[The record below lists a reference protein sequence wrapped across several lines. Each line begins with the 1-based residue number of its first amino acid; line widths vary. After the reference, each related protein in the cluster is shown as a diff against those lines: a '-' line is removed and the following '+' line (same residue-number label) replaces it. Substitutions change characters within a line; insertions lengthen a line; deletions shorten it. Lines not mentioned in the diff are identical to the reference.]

1 MFEHL
6 YVLDGR
12 NHSILRVDPGD
23 GSVETVTD
31 ETGYMPDGIVTT
43 PDRIYWTTMGKPTR
57 AAVTADTSSDE
68 AWDFSAPNGSVRTCA
83 LDGSGQAHL
92 VPDGAITTGK
102 QLTADF
108 DAGLLYFCDREGT
121 TVYRVATDGTGLT
134 PLVHNTRDDTWT
146 QECVGVASDPVG
158 GFLYWTQKGPSK
170 GGRGKILRAGLDLP
184 EGETASTRTDIEA
197 LWHDLPE
204 PIDLHL
210 DLDTNT
216 VFWTDRGEAP
226 SGNTLNQA
234 AIPDKGHAGATPE
247 ILARGFDEAIGL
259 AVDSD
264 AGLVY
269 VSDLGGSIRSVE
281 IGGDHTVRDI
291 IHLPDSSFTGI
302 AGL

>member
-1 MFEHL
+1 M
-6 YVLDGR
+6 
-12 NHSILRVDPGD
+12 N
-23 GSVETVTD
+23 
-31 ETGYMPDGIVTT
+31 GI
-43 PDRIYWTTMGKPTR
+43 
-57 AAVTADTSSDE
+57 
-68 AWDFSAPNGSVRTCA
+68 SAPNGSVRNCA
-83 LDGSGQAHL
+83 LDGSGQTQL
-92 VPDGAITTGK
+92 VPDGTITTGK

-146 QECVGVASDPVG
+146 QECVGVAADPVG

-184 EGETASTRTDIEA
+184 EGETASTRTDIEV

-216 VFWTDRGEAP
+216 VFWTDRGAAP
-226 SGNTLNQA
+226 DGNTLNRA

-247 ILARGFDEAIGL
+247 ILAHGFDEAIGL
-259 AVDSD
+259 AVDTD

-281 IGGDHTVRDI
+281 IGGDHAVREI
-291 IHLPDSSFTGI
+291 VHLPDSSFTGI

>member
-6 YVLDGR
+6 YVLNGR
-12 NHSILRVDPGD
+12 KHSILRVDATD
-23 GSVETVTD
+23 GTVESVTD
-31 ETGYMPDGIVTT
+31 QTGYLPDGIVTT

-57 AAVTADTSSDE
+57 AAVTAGTSPDDE
-68 AWDFSAPNGSVRTCA
+68 WDFSAPNGSVRTCA
-83 LDGSGQAHL
+83 LDGSGQTQL
-92 VPDGAITTGK
+92 VPDGTITTGK

-108 DAGLLYFCDREGT
+108 DASLLYFCDREGT

-146 QECVGVASDPVG
+146 QECVGVAADPVG

-184 EGETASTRTDIEA
+184 EGETASTRTDIEV

-216 VFWTDRGEAP
+216 VFWTDRGAAP
-226 SGNTLNQA
+226 DGNTLNRA

-247 ILARGFDEAIGL
+247 ILANGFDEAIGL
-259 AVDSD
+259 AVDTD

-281 IGGDHTVRDI
+281 IGRDHAVREI
-291 IHLPDSSFTGI
+291 VHLPDSSFTGI

>member
-6 YVLDGR
+6 YVLNGR
-12 NHSILRVDPGD
+12 KHSILRVDATD
-23 GSVETVTD
+23 GTVETVTD
-31 ETGYMPDGIVTT
+31 QTGYLPDGIVTT

-57 AAVTADTSSDE
+57 AAVTAGTSPDDE
-68 AWDFSAPNGSVRTCA
+68 WDFSAPNGSVRTCA
-83 LDGSGQAHL
+83 LDGSGQTQL
-92 VPDGAITTGK
+92 VPDGTITTGK

-108 DAGLLYFCDREGT
+108 DASLLYFCDREGT

-146 QECVGVASDPVG
+146 QECVGVAADPVG

-184 EGETASTRTDIEA
+184 EGETASTRTDIEV

-216 VFWTDRGEAP
+216 VFWTDRGAAP
-226 SGNTLNQA
+226 DGNTLNRA

-247 ILARGFDEAIGL
+247 ILANGFDEAIGL
-259 AVDSD
+259 AVDTD

-281 IGGDHTVRDI
+281 IGGDHAVREI
-291 IHLPDSSFTGI
+291 VHLPDSSFTGI

>member
-6 YVLDGR
+6 YVLNGR
-12 NHSILRVDPGD
+12 KHSILRVDAAD
-23 GSVETVTD
+23 GTVESVTD
-31 ETGYMPDGIVTT
+31 QTGYLPDGIVTT

-57 AAVTADTSSDE
+57 AAVTVGTSPDDE
-68 AWDFSAPNGSVRTCA
+68 WDFSAPNGSVRTCA
-83 LDGSGQAHL
+83 LDGTGQTQL
-92 VPDGAITTGK
+92 VPDGTITTGK

-108 DAGLLYFCDREGT
+108 DAALLYFCDREGT

-146 QECVGVASDPVG
+146 QECVGVAADPVG

-184 EGETASTRTDIEA
+184 EGETASTRTDIEV

-216 VFWTDRGEAP
+216 VFWTDRGAAP
-226 SGNTLNQA
+226 DGNTLNRA

-247 ILARGFDEAIGL
+247 ILAYGFDEAIGL
-259 AVDSD
+259 AVDTD

-281 IGGDHTVRDI
+281 IGRDHAVREI
-291 IHLPDSSFTGI
+291 VHLPDSSFTGI

>member
-1 MFEHL
+1 
-6 YVLDGR
+6 
-12 NHSILRVDPGD
+12 
-23 GSVETVTD
+23 
-31 ETGYMPDGIVTT
+31 
-43 PDRIYWTTMGKPTR
+43 MGKPTR
-57 AAVTADTSSDE
+57 AAVTAGTSPDDE
-68 AWDFSAPNGSVRTCA
+68 WDFSAPNGSVRTCA
-83 LDGSGQAHL
+83 LDGSGQTQL
-92 VPDGAITTGK
+92 VPDGTITTGK

-108 DAGLLYFCDREGT
+108 DASLLYFCDREGT

-146 QECVGVASDPVG
+146 QECVGVAADPVG

-184 EGETASTRTDIEA
+184 ESETTSTRTDIEV

-216 VFWTDRGEAP
+216 VFWTDRGAAP
-226 SGNTLNQA
+226 DGNTLNRA

-247 ILARGFDEAIGL
+247 ILANGFDEAIGL
-259 AVDSD
+259 AVDTD

-281 IGGDHTVRDI
+281 IGRDHAVREI
-291 IHLPDSSFTGI
+291 VHLPDSSFTGI

>member
-6 YVLDGR
+6 YVLNGR
-12 NHSILRVDPGD
+12 KHSILRVDATD
-23 GSVETVTD
+23 GTVESVTD
-31 ETGYMPDGIVTT
+31 QTGYLPDGIVTT

-57 AAVTADTSSDE
+57 AAVTAGTFPDDE
-68 AWDFSAPNGSVRTCA
+68 WDFSAPNGSVRTCA
-83 LDGSGQAHL
+83 LDGSGQTQL
-92 VPDGAITTGK
+92 VPDGTITTGK

-108 DAGLLYFCDREGT
+108 DASLLYFCDREGT

-146 QECVGVASDPVG
+146 QECVGVAADPVG

-184 EGETASTRTDIEA
+184 EGETASTRTDIEV

-216 VFWTDRGEAP
+216 VFWTDRGAAP
-226 SGNTLNQA
+226 DGNTLNRA

-247 ILARGFDEAIGL
+247 ILANGFDEAIGL
-259 AVDSD
+259 AVDTD

-281 IGGDHTVRDI
+281 IGRDHAVREI
-291 IHLPDSSFTGI
+291 VHLPDSSFTGI

>member
-6 YVLDGR
+6 YVLNGR
-12 NHSILRVDPGD
+12 KHSILRVDATD
-23 GSVETVTD
+23 GTVESVTD
-31 ETGYMPDGIVTT
+31 QTGYLPDGIVTT

-57 AAVTADTSSDE
+57 AAVTAGTSPDDE
-68 AWDFSAPNGSVRTCA
+68 WDFSAPNGSVRTCA
-83 LDGSGQAHL
+83 LDGSGQTQL
-92 VPDGAITTGK
+92 VPDGTITTGK

-108 DAGLLYFCDREGT
+108 DASLLYFCDREGT

-146 QECVGVASDPVG
+146 QECVGVAADPVG

-184 EGETASTRTDIEA
+184 ESETTSTRTDIEV

-216 VFWTDRGEAP
+216 VFWTDRGAAP
-226 SGNTLNQA
+226 DGNTLNRA

-247 ILARGFDEAIGL
+247 ILANGFDEAIGL
-259 AVDSD
+259 AVDTD

-281 IGGDHTVRDI
+281 IGRDHAVREI
-291 IHLPDSSFTGI
+291 VHLPDSSFTGI

>member
-6 YVLDGR
+6 YVLNGR
-12 NHSILRVDPGD
+12 KHSILRVDASD
-23 GSVETVTD
+23 GTVETVTD
-31 ETGYMPDGIVTT
+31 QTGYLPDGIVTT

-57 AAVTADTSSDE
+57 VATTSATSPDDE
-68 AWDFSAPNGSVRTCA
+68 WDFSAPNGSVRTCA
-83 LDGSGQAHL
+83 LDGSGQTQL
-92 VPDGAITTGK
+92 VPDGTITTGK

-108 DAGLLYFCDREGT
+108 DAGLLYFSDREGT
-121 TVYRVATDGTGLT
+121 TVYRVAIDGTGLT

-146 QECVGVASDPVG
+146 QECVGVAVDPVG

-184 EGETASTRTDIEA
+184 EGETASTRTDIEV

-204 PIDLHL
+204 PIDLYL

-216 VFWTDRGEAP
+216 VFWTDRGAAP
-226 SGNTLNQA
+226 DGNTLNRA
-234 AIPDKGHAGATPE
+234 AIPDKGHTGATPE
-247 ILARGFDEAIGL
+247 ILAHGFDEAIGL

-281 IGGDHTVRDI
+281 IDGDHAVREI
-291 IHLPDSSFTGI
+291 VHLPESSFTGI